1 MASGRAA
8 DVSQIF
14 IYLSG
19 RIGSWCGTR
28 GLDHVMRDLSLPC
41 GLLSSCGAWAPEYV
55 GLVASQPM
63 GS

>member
-1 MASGRAA
+1 MKSGWAA

-14 IYLSG
+14 IYLVASG
-19 RIGSWCGTR
+19 LSCGTR

-41 GLLSSCGAWAPEYV
+41 GLLFSCGAWAPEHV
-55 GLVASQPM
+55 GLAASQPV